1 MAVSR
6 ANNVSA
12 LLFMGG
18 VAIFLTGLAE
28 PQNVK
33 RICVAVA
40 LCMPALF
47 SSLRAYV
54 RFKH

>member
-1 MAVSR
+1 VSR
-6 ANNVSA
+6 ASNVFA
-12 LLFMGG
+12 VLFVIG